1 MRVFMASKRNFERRN
16 KIALESRGQTDSP
29 VGTPLKEEIIFCA
42 KQIDLIVDLVYL
54 NLFQ

>member
-1 MRVFMASKRNFERRN
+1 MASKRNFERRN